1 MENRNKL
8 DALFRP
14 RTVAIVGASDKYDQ
28 ISGRP
33 LKFFLRYGYKGKIFP
48 VNPKHEELCGIKC
61 FASIDDISESIDLVL
76 IAVQNK
82 YVFPIV
88 MSCVKKNVKSIIIFS
103 SGFAELGSG
112 GRKLQEK
119 IEEIVVNSN
128 TIVLGPNCMGFVNL
142 HDHVPAFFGGSLENE
157 NNMIPSD
164 VGFLSQSGALSN
176 LCFAVAQKMRTGFS
190 YLITTGNEMDI
201 DISDCLEYLI
211 NDERTKVIACFI
223 EGLKDG
229 EKFMKIARKGM
240 EVKKPIVALKIGKS
254 SVGRKASLSHTGK
267 MTGSD
272 ESYTAAFKQVGIVRA
287 DSIGEIIDSMFMFTR
302 CPLPGGNRIGIVTI
316 TGGGAI
322 LMVDKCE
329 ELGLEVPEL
338 MGKIKEQMLK
348 IIPVYGSALNPV
360 DLTGQLI
367 NDISSV
373 KRSAALLLNSDYID
387 IVVIFLGMLKN
398 FCEKIIED
406 IVELSQTT
414 NKVLCVVWMDPPN
427 GAIRIL
433 QENNIPTFEDPIR
446 CIKAISVVVKY
457 ADYLRKSGA
466 SQNATV
472 NLQNN
477 KPIYSHKEDFDK
489 ILKPALLG
497 NKTLTEHETKR
508 ILETY
513 GFPITRERIALSPEE
528 AVKIAGEIGYPVVLK
543 VDSSEILHKTDVGGV
558 ELNLKTPE
566 AVLEGYERILS
577 NAAKYAPN
585 AIVRGILVQEAI
597 FGSLETI
604 IGIKEDSVFGPI
616 VIFGMGGI
624 YTEILNDYSIRI
636 APLSR
641 HEAEEMVKEIK
652 GFKILEGSRVKIKA
666 DINAII
672 DTLLRVSELAI
683 ELKDK
688 VIELDINPFFVFEEG
703 RGGKV
708 GDALMILR

>member
-1 MENRNKL
+1 MGNREKL
-8 DALFRP
+8 DALFKP

-33 LKFFLRYGYKGKIFP
+33 LKFFLRYGYKGKVFP

-76 IAVQNK
+76 IAVPNK

-103 SGFAELGSG
+103 SGFAEIGSE

-119 IEEIVVNSN
+119 IKEIVVNSN
-128 TIVLGPNCMGFVNL
+128 TVVLGPNCMGFVNL
-142 HDHVPAFFGGSLENE
+142 HDHVPTFFGGSLENE
-157 NNMIPSD
+157 NNMIPGS

-176 LCFAVAQKMRTGFS
+176 LCFAVAQKMRTGFT
-190 YLITTGNEMDI
+190 YLIATGNEMDI

-211 NDERTKVIACFI
+211 NDEKTKVIACVI

-229 EKFMKIARKGM
+229 EKFMEIAKKGM

-272 ESYTAAFKQVGIVRA
+272 ESYAAAFKQVGVVRA
-287 DSIGEIIDSMFMFTR
+287 DSIEEIIDSVFIFTR
-302 CPLPGGNRIGIVTI
+302 CSLPGGNRIGIVTG
-316 TGGGAI
+316 TGGGGI
-322 LMVDKCE
+322 LMADKCE
-329 ELGLEVPEL
+329 ELGLETPEL
-338 MGKIKEQMLK
+338 TGKIKEQMLE
-348 IIPVYGSALNPV
+348 IIPAYGSALNPV

-367 NDISSV
+367 NDIDSL
-373 KRSAALLLNSDYID
+373 KQSATLLFNTYYID
-387 IVVIFLGMLKN
+387 IVVIFIGMLKN

-406 IVELSQTT
+406 IVELSRKT

-433 QENNIPTFEDPIR
+433 QENSIPTFEDPIR

-457 ADYLRKSGA
+457 AGYLRKSEH
-466 SQNATV
+466 SENVIV

-477 KPIYSHKEDFDK
+477 KPIHAQKEDFNK
-489 ILKPALLG
+489 ILKSALSG

-508 ILETY
+508 ILEAY

-558 ELNLKTPE
+558 ELNLQTPE
-566 AVLEGYERILS
+566 AVLKGYERILS
-577 NAAKYAPN
+577 KTGKQAPN
-585 AIVRGILVQEAI
+585 AIVRGILVQETI

-604 IGIKEDSVFGPI
+604 IGIKQDPVFGPV

-652 GFKILEGSRVKIKA
+652 GFKILEGSRGKIKT
-666 DINAII
+666 DINGII
-672 DTLLRVSELAI
+672 NTLLRVSELAI

-688 VIELDINPFFVFEEG
+688 VIELDINPFFVFEKGEG
-703 RGGKV
+703 EKLV
-708 GDALMILR
+708 TL